1 MALKDKNVVIYVEND
16 YQELEFWYPLL
27 RMREAGAT
35 TTITGPVANKI
46 YRSKLGYPVT
56 TQASAESLDAKKV
69 DAVIIP
75 GGYAP
80 DHMRVNQPM
89 LELVHTV
96 FNQQKIVA
104 AICHAAWVLISAGIV
119 KDRQMTCYHTVK
131 DDVVNAGGR
140 YIDQVVVKDGNLIT
154 ARQPDDLPQFC
165 QAIVTA
171 LA

>member
-1 MALKDKNVVIYVEND
+1 MELKHKNVVIYVEND

-35 TTITGPVANKI
+35 TIVVGPAAGQT
-46 YRSKLGYPVT
+46 YHSKLGYPVT
-56 TQASAESLDAKKV
+56 TEASAESMDA
-69 DAVIIP
+69 DEMDGLIIP

-80 DHMRVNQPM
+80 DHMRVNPPM
-89 LELVHTV
+89 VELVQTV
-96 FNQQKIVA
+96 FHQQKIVA

-119 KDRQMTCYHTVK
+119 KDRQVTCYHTIK
-131 DDVVNAGGR
+131 DDVINAGGR
-140 YIDQVVVKDGNLIT
+140 YVDQVVVQDDNLIT

-171 LA
+171 LG